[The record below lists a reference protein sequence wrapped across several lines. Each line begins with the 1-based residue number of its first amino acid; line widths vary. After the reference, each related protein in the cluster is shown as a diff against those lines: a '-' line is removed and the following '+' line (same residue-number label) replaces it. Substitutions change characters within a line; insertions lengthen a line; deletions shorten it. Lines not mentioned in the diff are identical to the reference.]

1 MMALLSHWQTIICNQ
16 IQLAD
21 HTVADKYKCMPDTH
35 LPLVD
40 NTTSPDANDERSK
53 DEKEK
58 TNEMDNLL
66 PVHGDAK
73 DIEKGIISP
82 PEAVKTDNTPKSKPP
97 LSRGSTSNQFQP
109 GHRRG
114 ASTATNMSVG
124 ANENQKMDLYH
135 WVLNA
140 HKEYKEKREAT
151 STHAKNKVVEDVN
164 AMELLL
170 SVFFWSVF
178 EERKLESSRLD
189 SLPEIQF
196 GLIYTLTLDEIKL
209 DVIEKKL
216 LLSPRNEM
224 LVALTCHHL
233 MNLEAFETSGKFSY
247 EVRLDDL
254 QLKPI
259 HTILNFN
266 YESKITNIRIVVALA
281 LVSFINDITMT
292 IISCQAAVEDI
303 SKAFKKSASK
313 SALLSPSTIKIVDP
327 RTPSPTT
334 STTLVTSTID
344 WTTGELVFWISSK
357 SI

>member
-1 MMALLSHWQTIICNQ
+1 
-16 IQLAD
+16 
-21 HTVADKYKCMPDTH
+21 MPDTH

-40 NTTSPDANDERSK
+40 NTTSPDAVDEKLK

-66 PVHGDAK
+66 PVNGDAK
-73 DIEKGIISP
+73 DIEKCISSP
-82 PEAVKTDNTPKSKPP
+82 DAVKTDNTPKAKPP

-151 STHAKNKVVEDVN
+151 STHAKNKV
-164 AMELLL
+164 
-170 SVFFWSVF
+170 
-178 EERKLESSRLD
+178 ERKLESSRLD

-224 LVALTCHHL
+224 L
-233 MNLEAFETSGKFSY
+233 
-247 EVRLDDL
+247 
-254 QLKPI
+254 
-259 HTILNFN
+259 
-266 YESKITNIRIVVALA
+266 
-281 LVSFINDITMT
+281 
-292 IISCQAAVEDI
+292 
-303 SKAFKKSASK
+303 
-313 SALLSPSTIKIVDP
+313 
-327 RTPSPTT
+327 
-334 STTLVTSTID
+334 
-344 WTTGELVFWISSK
+344 
-357 SI
+357 